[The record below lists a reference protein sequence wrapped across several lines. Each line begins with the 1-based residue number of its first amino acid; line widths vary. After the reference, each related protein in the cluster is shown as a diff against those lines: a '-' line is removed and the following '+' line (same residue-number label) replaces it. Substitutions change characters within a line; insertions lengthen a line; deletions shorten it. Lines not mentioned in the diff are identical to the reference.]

1 MKLNSIIN
9 RYIFKELFPIFFV
22 SVVFFLFL
30 FLMARMLYIV
40 NLIMNYNLSFKAVMM
55 IVVLTLPSF
64 LTYILPLSVMMS
76 ILLTTLRLSGDNEI
90 LALKTSGLSLYQL
103 LPPVIT
109 FCVLGVAAT
118 MLMTIVIIPKTQGI
132 LISTMARQIAGNAN
146 VGLKEQTF
154 NTNIENVII
163 YAGEIDTHTG
173 SMRDIFIEDKSNP
186 EMSVT
191 VTAPRGL
198 LLTDAETQMISL
210 VLFNGE
216 ALQTNLKDKTAN
228 DMKFSKFELHYNLK
242 EILGALDKAEN
253 NRSRKEMSLKE
264 LRDTI
269 ELTADLK
276 NKTYYRAIVALAD
289 RFSMPFSCLFLGVL
303 VFALGAQLQV
313 NRKSFGLLLGFAFFL
328 LYYILY
334 SMGHSMAKKGQI
346 DPWLGSWLP
355 NLVIAV
361 LAIYFLVQVA
371 RERELWVNKI
381 LMKLHI
387 YIVSFG
393 KQA

>member
-22 SVVFFLFL
+22 SIIFFLFL

-40 NLIMNYNLSFKAVMM
+40 NLVMNYNLSFKAVMM
-55 IVVLTLPSF
+55 IIALTLPSF
-64 LTYILPLSVMMS
+64 LTYILPLSIMMS

-103 LPPVIT
+103 LPPVLT
-109 FCVLGVAAT
+109 FCVMGVLVT
-118 MLMTIVIIPKTQGI
+118 MLMTIIIIPKTQGL
-132 LISTMARQIAGNAN
+132 LISTMARQIANNAN
-146 VGLKEQTF
+146 IGLKEQTF

-163 YAGEIDTHTG
+163 YAGEIDTHNA

-198 LLTDAETQMISL
+198 LLTDVKTQVVSL
-210 VLFNGE
+210 VLFDGE
-216 ALQTNLKDKTAN
+216 ILQTNLKNKTAN
-228 DMKFSKFELHYNLK
+228 DMKFSKFELHYDLK
-242 EILGALDKAEN
+242 EILGVLDKAEN

-264 LRDTI
+264 LRNTI
-269 ELTADLK
+269 ELTAELK
-276 NKTYYRAIVALAD
+276 NNTYYRAIVALVD

-303 VFALGAQLQV
+303 VFALGAQLHV
-313 NRKSFGLLLGFAFFL
+313 NRKSFGLLLGFVFFL

-355 NLVIAV
+355 NIVIGV
-361 LAIYFLVQVA
+361 LAVYFLVRVA
-371 RERELWVNKI
+371 REKELWINKI
-381 LMKLHI
+381 LMKLHT